1 MVVMFVPG
9 VRGKAITVKELVP
22 RKHFV
27 QKRQSRRFVLKHS
40 PDARACGGQNL
51 QPAVNLSSMVEADHQ
66 DQQLVIVNAH
76 QHPVIPHPVAP

>member
-40 PDARACGGQNL
+40 PDARDCGGQNL
-51 QPAVNLSSMVEADHQ
+51 
-66 DQQLVIVNAH
+66 
-76 QHPVIPHPVAP
+76 

>member
-1 MVVMFVPG
+1 MVAMLASG
-9 VRGKAITVKELVP
+9 VRGKATTVKELVP

-40 PDARACGGQNL
+40 ADARDCGGQNL
-51 QPAVNLSSMVEADHQ
+51 QPAVNLSSMVDADHQ